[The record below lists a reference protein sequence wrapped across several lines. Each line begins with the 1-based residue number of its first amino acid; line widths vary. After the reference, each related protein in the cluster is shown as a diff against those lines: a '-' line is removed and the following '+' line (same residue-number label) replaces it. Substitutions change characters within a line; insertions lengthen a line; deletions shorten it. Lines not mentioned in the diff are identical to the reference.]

1 MIRELL
7 RPSALITEDSLRRL
21 GTPLRFDGL
30 SVSHTRPTLSGC
42 LKVFCNSAEWA
53 AICLRVRLGI
63 TRTEPNESLLYPQQ
77 PTRELTLRKVCVGPR
92 PCEKALTLD
101 HDRTSYSPK
110 AAFGAHTQADSSLR
124 PNPENVI
131 LVALRL
137 FAFSHSLGQK
147 LT

>member
-1 MIRELL
+1 MPLNSSRLEPRGFGSSTASSHRCYRLTQVRDLL
-7 RPSALITEDSLRRL
+7 VHARLDFRYAPSATEVGGGAL
-21 GTPLRFDGL
+21 
-30 SVSHTRPTLSGC
+30 C
-42 LKVFCNSAEWA
+42 
-53 AICLRVRLGI
+53 
-63 TRTEPNESLLYPQQ
+63 
-77 PTRELTLRKVCVGPR
+77 REGPR

-137 FAFSHSLGQK
+137 FAFSHSLGPNQTSTWF
-147 LT
+147 LSGVL